1 MNLKKE
7 LSSFDLTSIVVGSI
21 IGADIYITPAL
32 VAGMMGPAG
41 IFVWIVA
48 GIFAVVIALVF
59 AYTSY
64 YVPRVGGP
72 FAFVTNAFGNFYG
85 FLTGWSM
92 LSAEMM
98 ALPVF
103 AIVFT
108 RYLNYF
114 VELELWE
121 ELLVKGLFLF
131 SLTFVNIIGVKIG
144 GKVNDALT
152 ILKLCPLI
160 LVIVSGIIFLTNNP
174 EKLIENYTPISP
186 LGYDNFGVALVLVF
200 WAFAGFEMGTIPAS
214 EVKNPRKIIPKA
226 IVLGITIVILFYLTI
241 NFVLYGSVNWNELAH
256 STFPLVLAGSL
267 VIGYIGAMIVGFGAL
282 TSVSG
287 SSTAF
292 SLGVSRLY
300 YAMSTKG
307 LLPRIF
313 SNVHEKYKTPYMALI
328 IQSVIAFFLS
338 AYGGLIQLISFSVF
352 NLAFMYI
359 FVCLSFIVL
368 KKGKE
373 TKFIGQRILPF
384 IGISMCVILIYYTSV
399 WDKIIGTVCILIGIA
414 FYFGLSRKMIQQND

>member
-1 MNLKKE
+1 LNLKKE

-41 IFVWIVA
+41 VFVWIVA

-59 AYTSY
+59 SYTSY

-72 FAFVTNAFGNFYG
+72 FAFVSKAFGNFYG
-85 FLTGWSM
+85 FVTGWAM

-121 ELLVKGLFLF
+121 DLLVKGLFLF

-144 GKVNDALT
+144 GKVNDTLT
-152 ILKLCPLI
+152 ILKLCPLV
-160 LVIVSGIIFLTNNP
+160 LVIASGLIFLTNNP
-174 EKLIENYTPISP
+174 EKLIENYTPIAP
-186 LGYDNFGVALVLVF
+186 LGFDNFGAALVLVF

-226 IVLGITIVILFYLTI
+226 IVLGITTVILFYLTI
-241 NFVLYGSVNWNELAH
+241 NFVVYGSVNWNELSR

-267 VIGYIGAMIVGFGAL
+267 IIGYIGATIVGFGAL

-287 SSTAF
+287 SSAAF

-300 YAMSTKG
+300 YAMSIKG
-307 LLPRIF
+307 LLPKIF
-313 SNVHEKYKTPYMALI
+313 SNVHKKYKTPYMALI
-328 IQSVIAFFLS
+328 IQGVIAFFLS

-359 FVCLSFIVL
+359 FVCLSFIAL
-368 KKGKE
+368 KKEKE
-373 TKFIGQRILPF
+373 TKFVGQRILPF

-399 WDKIIGTVCILIGIA
+399 WDKIIGTISILIGIV
-414 FYFGLSRKMIQQND
+414 FYFGLSRKMINRSD

>member
-41 IFVWIVA
+41 VFVWIVA

-59 AYTSY
+59 SYTSY

-72 FAFVTNAFGNFYG
+72 FAFVSKAFGNFYG
-85 FLTGWSM
+85 FVTGWAM

-121 ELLVKGLFLF
+121 DLLVKGLFLF

-144 GKVNDALT
+144 GKVNDTLT
-152 ILKLCPLI
+152 ILKLCPLV
-160 LVIVSGIIFLTNNP
+160 LVIASGLIFLTNNP
-174 EKLIENYTPISP
+174 EKLIENYTPIAP
-186 LGYDNFGVALVLVF
+186 LGFDNFGVALVLVF

-226 IVLGITIVILFYLTI
+226 IILGITTVILFYLTI
-241 NFVLYGSVNWNELAH
+241 NFVVYGSVNWNELSR

-267 VIGYIGAMIVGFGAL
+267 IIGYIGATIVGFGAL

-287 SSTAF
+287 SSAAF

-300 YAMSTKG
+300 YAMSIKG
-307 LLPRIF
+307 LLPKIF

-328 IQSVIAFFLS
+328 IQGVIAFFLS

-359 FVCLSFIVL
+359 FVCLSFIAL
-368 KKGKE
+368 KKEKE
-373 TKFIGQRILPF
+373 TKFVGQRILPF

-399 WDKIIGTVCILIGIA
+399 WDKIIGTIFILIGIA
-414 FYFGLSRKMIQQND
+414 FYFGLLRKMINRSD

>member
-41 IFVWIVA
+41 VFVWIVA

-59 AYTSY
+59 SYTSY

-72 FAFVTNAFGNFYG
+72 FAFVSKAFGNFYG
-85 FLTGWSM
+85 FVTGWAM

-121 ELLVKGLFLF
+121 DLLVKGLFLF

-144 GKVNDALT
+144 GKVNDTLT
-152 ILKLCPLI
+152 ILKLCPLV
-160 LVIVSGIIFLTNNP
+160 LVIASGLIFLTNNP
-174 EKLIENYTPISP
+174 EKLIENYTPIAP
-186 LGYDNFGVALVLVF
+186 LGFDNFGAALVLVF

-226 IVLGITIVILFYLTI
+226 IVLGITTVILFYLTI
-241 NFVLYGSVNWNELAH
+241 NFVVYGSVNWNELSR

-267 VIGYIGAMIVGFGAL
+267 IIGYIGATIVGFGAL

-287 SSTAF
+287 SSAAF

-300 YAMSTKG
+300 YAMSIKG
-307 LLPRIF
+307 LLPKIF
-313 SNVHEKYKTPYMALI
+313 SNVHKKYKTPYMALI
-328 IQSVIAFFLS
+328 IQGVIAFFLS

-359 FVCLSFIVL
+359 FVCLSFIAL
-368 KKGKE
+368 KKEKE
-373 TKFIGQRILPF
+373 TKFVGQRILPF

-399 WDKIIGTVCILIGIA
+399 WDKIIGTISILIGIV
-414 FYFGLSRKMIQQND
+414 FYFGLSRKMINRSD

>member
-1 MNLKKE
+1 MSLKKE
-7 LSSFDLTSIVVGSI
+7 LSSFDLTSLVVGSI

-41 IFVWIVA
+41 VFVWVIA

-64 YVPRVGGP
+64 HVPKVGGP
-72 FAFVTNAFGNFYG
+72 FAFVSKAFGNFYG
-85 FLTGWSM
+85 FVTGWAM

-98 ALPVF
+98 TLPVF
-103 AIVFT
+103 TIVFT

-114 VELELWE
+114 IELELWE

-131 SLTFVNIIGVKIG
+131 SLIFVNIIGVKIG
-144 GKVNDALT
+144 GRVNDALT
-152 ILKLCPLI
+152 IIKLCPLV
-160 LVIVSGIIFLTNNP
+160 LVIVSGIIFLTYNP
-174 EKLIENYTPISP
+174 EKLNENYTPIAP
-186 LGYDNFGVALVLVF
+186 LGFDNFGAAFVLVF

-226 IVLGITIVILFYLTI
+226 IVLGITMVVLFYLTI
-241 NFVLYGSVNWNELAH
+241 NFVVYGSVNWNELSR
-256 STFPLVLAGSL
+256 STFPLVLVGSL
-267 VIGYIGAMIVGFGAL
+267 VIGYIGATIVGVGAL

-287 SSTAF
+287 STAAF

-300 YAMSTKG
+300 YALSING
-307 LLPRIF
+307 LFPKIF
-313 SNVHEKYKTPYMALI
+313 SNVHKKYKTPYMALI
-328 IQSVIAFFLS
+328 IQGVIAFILS

-368 KKGKE
+368 KKEKE
-373 TKFIGQRILPF
+373 TKFIGQRILPY
-384 IGISMCVILIYYTSV
+384 IGIGMCAILIYYTSV
-399 WDKIIGTVCILIGIA
+399 WDKIIGAIFILVGIA
-414 FYFGLSRKMIQQND
+414 FYFGFSRKMVKQNE

>member
-7 LSSFDLTSIVVGSI
+7 LSSFDLTSIVVGSV

-59 AYTSY
+59 SYTSY

-72 FAFVTNAFGNFYG
+72 FAFVSKAFGNFYG
-85 FLTGWSM
+85 FVTGWAM

-121 ELLVKGLFLF
+121 DLLVKGLFLF

-144 GKVNDALT
+144 GKVNDTLT
-152 ILKLCPLI
+152 ILKLCPLV
-160 LVIVSGIIFLTNNP
+160 LVIASGLIFLTNNP
-174 EKLIENYTPISP
+174 EKLIENYTPIAP
-186 LGYDNFGVALVLVF
+186 LGFDNFGVALVLVF

-226 IVLGITIVILFYLTI
+226 IILGITTVILFYLTI
-241 NFVLYGSVNWNELAH
+241 NFVVYGSVNWNELSR

-267 VIGYIGAMIVGFGAL
+267 VIGYIGATIVGFGAL

-287 SSTAF
+287 SSAAF

-300 YAMSTKG
+300 YAMSIKG
-307 LLPRIF
+307 LLPKIF

-328 IQSVIAFFLS
+328 IQGVIAFFLS

-359 FVCLSFIVL
+359 FVCLSFIAI
-368 KKGKE
+368 KKEKE
-373 TKFIGQRILPF
+373 TKFVGQRILPF

-399 WDKIIGTVCILIGIA
+399 WDKIIGTIFILIGIA
-414 FYFGLSRKMIQQND
+414 FYFGLLRKMINRSD

>member
-1 MNLKKE
+1 LNLKKE

-59 AYTSY
+59 SYTSY

-72 FAFVTNAFGNFYG
+72 FAFVSKAFGNFYG
-85 FLTGWSM
+85 FLTGWAM

-121 ELLVKGLFLF
+121 DLLVKGLFLF

-144 GKVNDALT
+144 GKVNDTLT
-152 ILKLCPLI
+152 ILKLCPLV

-174 EKLIENYTPISP
+174 EKLIENYTPIAP
-186 LGYDNFGVALVLVF
+186 LGFDNFGAALVLVF

-226 IVLGITIVILFYLTI
+226 IILGIITVILFYLTI
-241 NFVLYGSVNWNELAH
+241 NFVVYGSVNWNELSR

-267 VIGYIGAMIVGFGAL
+267 VIGYIGATIVGFGAL

-287 SSTAF
+287 SSVAF

-300 YAMSTKG
+300 YAMSIKG
-307 LLPRIF
+307 LLPKIF
-313 SNVHEKYKTPYMALI
+313 SNVHKKYKTPYMALI
-328 IQSVIAFFLS
+328 IQGVIAFFLS

-352 NLAFMYI
+352 SLAFMYI
-359 FVCLSFIVL
+359 FVCLSFIAL
-368 KKGKE
+368 KKEKE

-399 WDKIIGTVCILIGIA
+399 WDKIIGTISILIGIA
-414 FYFGLSRKMIQQND
+414 FYFGLSRKMINRSD

>member
-1 MNLKKE
+1 VSLKKE
-7 LSSFDLTSIVVGSI
+7 LSSFDLTSLVVGSI

-41 IFVWIVA
+41 IFVWVIA
-48 GIFAVVIALVF
+48 GVFAVVIALVF

-64 YVPRVGGP
+64 HVPKVGGP
-72 FAFVTNAFGNFYG
+72 FAFVSKAFGNFYG
-85 FLTGWSM
+85 FVTGWAM

-98 ALPVF
+98 TLPVF
-103 AIVFT
+103 TIVFT

-114 VELELWE
+114 IELELWE

-131 SLTFVNIIGVKIG
+131 SLIFVNIIGVKIG
-144 GKVNDALT
+144 GRVNDALT
-152 ILKLCPLI
+152 IIKLCPLV
-160 LVIVSGIIFLTNNP
+160 LVIVSGIIFLTYNP
-174 EKLIENYTPISP
+174 EKLNENYTPIAP
-186 LGYDNFGVALVLVF
+186 LGFDNFGAAFVLVF

-226 IVLGITIVILFYLTI
+226 IVLGITMVVLFYLTI
-241 NFVLYGSVNWNELAH
+241 NFVVYGSVNWNELSR
-256 STFPLVLAGSL
+256 STFPLVLVGSL
-267 VIGYIGAMIVGFGAL
+267 VIGYIGATIVGVGAL

-287 SSTAF
+287 STAAF

-300 YAMSTKG
+300 YALSING
-307 LLPRIF
+307 LFPKIF
-313 SNVHEKYKTPYMALI
+313 SNVHKKYKTPYMALI
-328 IQSVIAFFLS
+328 IQGVIAFILS

-368 KKGKE
+368 KKEKE
-373 TKFIGQRILPF
+373 TKFIGQRILPY
-384 IGISMCVILIYYTSV
+384 IGIGMCAILIYYTSV
-399 WDKIIGTVCILIGIA
+399 WDKIIGAIFILVGIA
-414 FYFGLSRKMIQQND
+414 FYFGFSRKMVKQNE

>member
-7 LSSFDLTSIVVGSI
+7 LSSFDLTSIVVGSV

-59 AYTSY
+59 SYTSY

-72 FAFVTNAFGNFYG
+72 FAFVSKAFGNFYG
-85 FLTGWSM
+85 FVTGWAM

-121 ELLVKGLFLF
+121 DLLVKGLFLF

-144 GKVNDALT
+144 GKVNDVLT
-152 ILKLCPLI
+152 ILKLCPLV

-174 EKLIENYTPISP
+174 EKLIENYTPIAP
-186 LGYDNFGVALVLVF
+186 LGFDNFGVALVLVF

-226 IVLGITIVILFYLTI
+226 IILGITTVILFYLTI
-241 NFVLYGSVNWNELAH
+241 NFVVYGSVNWNELSR

-267 VIGYIGAMIVGFGAL
+267 VIGYIGATIVGFGAL

-287 SSTAF
+287 SSAAF

-300 YAMSTKG
+300 YAMSIKG
-307 LLPRIF
+307 LLPKIF

-328 IQSVIAFFLS
+328 IQGVIAFFLS

-359 FVCLSFIVL
+359 FVCLSFIAV
-368 KKGKE
+368 KKEKE
-373 TKFIGQRILPF
+373 TKFVGQRILPF
-384 IGISMCVILIYYTSV
+384 IGISMCVILIYYTSI
-399 WDKIIGTVCILIGIA
+399 WDKIIGTISILIGIA
-414 FYFGLSRKMIQQND
+414 FYFGLSRKMINRSD

>member
-1 MNLKKE
+1 LNLKKE
-7 LSSFDLTSIVVGSI
+7 LSSFDITSIVVGSI

-32 VAGMMGPAG
+32 VAAMMGAAG

-64 YVPRVGGP
+64 HVPKVGGP
-72 FAFVTNAFGNFYG
+72 FAFVSKAYGNFYG
-85 FLTGWSM
+85 FLTGWAM

-121 ELLVKGLFLF
+121 DLLVKGLFLF
-131 SLTFVNIIGVKIG
+131 SLTFVNIIGVKFG
-144 GKVNDALT
+144 GRVNDALT
-152 ILKLCPLI
+152 IVKLCPLV

-174 EKLIENYTPISP
+174 ENLIENYTPIAP
-186 LGYDNFGVALVLVF
+186 LGFDNFGTALVLVF

-214 EVKNPRKIIPKA
+214 EVKNPKKIIPKA
-226 IVLGITIVILFYLTI
+226 IVLGITMVILFYLTI
-241 NFVLYGSVNWNELAH
+241 NFVVYGSVNWNELSR
-256 STFPLVLAGSL
+256 STFPLVLVGSL
-267 VIGYIGAMIVGFGAL
+267 VIGYIGATIVGVGAL

-287 SSTAF
+287 SSAAF
-292 SLGVSRLY
+292 SLGVSRLT
-300 YAMSTKG
+300 YALSLKG
-307 LLPRIF
+307 LFPKVF
-313 SNVHEKYKTPYMALI
+313 SNVHKKYKTPYMALI
-328 IQSVIAFFLS
+328 IQAVIAFILS

-368 KKGKE
+368 QKGKE
-373 TKFIGQRILPF
+373 TKFIGQRILPYV
-384 IGISMCVILIYYTSV
+384 GISMCAILIYYTSV
-399 WDKIIGTVCILIGIA
+399 WDKIIGAVCILVGIA
-414 FYFGLSRKMIQQND
+414 FYFGFSRKMIQQND

>member
-7 LSSFDLTSIVVGSI
+7 LSSFDLTSIVVGSV

-59 AYTSY
+59 SYTSY

-72 FAFVTNAFGNFYG
+72 FAFVSKAFGNFYG
-85 FLTGWSM
+85 FLTGWAM

-121 ELLVKGLFLF
+121 DLLVKGLFLF

-152 ILKLCPLI
+152 ILKLCPLV

-174 EKLIENYTPISP
+174 EKLIENYTPIAP
-186 LGYDNFGVALVLVF
+186 LGFDNFGVALVLVF

-226 IVLGITIVILFYLTI
+226 IILGITTVILFYLTI
-241 NFVLYGSVNWNELAH
+241 NFVVYGSVNWNELSR

-267 VIGYIGAMIVGFGAL
+267 VIGYIGATIVGFGAL

-287 SSTAF
+287 SSAAF

-300 YAMSTKG
+300 YAMSIKG
-307 LLPRIF
+307 LLPKIF
-313 SNVHEKYKTPYMALI
+313 SNVHKKYKTPYMALI
-328 IQSVIAFFLS
+328 IQGVIAFFLS

-359 FVCLSFIVL
+359 FVCLSFIAI
-368 KKGKE
+368 KKEKE
-373 TKFIGQRILPF
+373 TKFVGQRILPF

-399 WDKIIGTVCILIGIA
+399 WDKIIGTISILIGIA
-414 FYFGLSRKMIQQND
+414 FYFGLSRKMINRSD

>member
-41 IFVWIVA
+41 IFVWIIA

-59 AYTSY
+59 SYTSY

-72 FAFVTNAFGNFYG
+72 FAFVSKAFGNFYG
-85 FLTGWSM
+85 FVTGWAM

-121 ELLVKGLFLF
+121 DLLVKGLFLF

-152 ILKLCPLI
+152 ILKLCPLV
-160 LVIVSGIIFLTNNP
+160 LVIASGIIFLSNNP
-174 EKLIENYTPISP
+174 EKLIENYTPIAP
-186 LGYDNFGVALVLVF
+186 LGLDNFGTALVLVF

-226 IVLGITIVILFYLTI
+226 IVIGITTVLLFYLTI
-241 NFVLYGSVNWNELAH
+241 NFVVYGSVNWNELSR
-256 STFPLVLAGSL
+256 STFPLVLVGSL
-267 VIGYIGAMIVGFGAL
+267 AIGYIGATIVGFGAL

-287 SSTAF
+287 SSAAF
-292 SLGVSRLY
+292 SLGVSRLS
-300 YAMSTKG
+300 YAMSIKG
-307 LLPRIF
+307 LFPKIF
-313 SNVHEKYKTPYMALI
+313 SNVHKKYKTPYMALI
-328 IQSVIAFFLS
+328 IQGVIAFFLS
-338 AYGGLIQLISFSVF
+338 AYGGLIQLISF
-352 NLAFMYI
+352 
-359 FVCLSFIVL
+359 
-368 KKGKE
+368 
-373 TKFIGQRILPF
+373 
-384 IGISMCVILIYYTSV
+384 
-399 WDKIIGTVCILIGIA
+399 
-414 FYFGLSRKMIQQND
+414 

>member
-1 MNLKKE
+1 LNLKKE

-41 IFVWIVA
+41 ILVWIVA

-59 AYTSY
+59 SYTSY

-72 FAFVTNAFGNFYG
+72 FAFVSKAFGNFYG
-85 FLTGWSM
+85 FLTGWAM

-121 ELLVKGLFLF
+121 DLLVKGLFLF

-144 GKVNDALT
+144 GKVNDVLT
-152 ILKLCPLI
+152 ILKLCPLV

-174 EKLIENYTPISP
+174 EKLIENYTPIAP
-186 LGYDNFGVALVLVF
+186 LGFDNFGAALVLVF

-226 IVLGITIVILFYLTI
+226 IILGITTVILFYLTI
-241 NFVLYGSVNWNELAH
+241 NFVVYGSINWNELSH

-267 VIGYIGAMIVGFGAL
+267 VIGYIGATIVGFGAL

-287 SSTAF
+287 SSAAF

-300 YAMSTKG
+300 YAMSIKG
-307 LLPRIF
+307 LLPKIF
-313 SNVHEKYKTPYMALI
+313 SNVHKKYKTPYMALI
-328 IQSVIAFFLS
+328 IQGVIAFFLS

-359 FVCLSFIVL
+359 LVCLSFIAV
-368 KKGKE
+368 KKEKE
-373 TKFIGQRILPF
+373 TKFVGQRILPF

-399 WDKIIGTVCILIGIA
+399 WDKIIGTISILIGIA
-414 FYFGLSRKMIQQND
+414 FYFGLSRKLISRSD

>member
-1 MNLKKE
+1 LNLKKE
-7 LSSFDLTSIVVGSI
+7 LSSFDLTSIVVGSV

-59 AYTSY
+59 SYTSY

-72 FAFVTNAFGNFYG
+72 FAFVSKAFGNFYG
-85 FLTGWSM
+85 FLTGWAM

-121 ELLVKGLFLF
+121 DLLVKGLFLF

-152 ILKLCPLI
+152 ILKLCPLV

-174 EKLIENYTPISP
+174 EKLIENYTPIAP
-186 LGYDNFGVALVLVF
+186 LGFDNFGVALVLVF

-226 IVLGITIVILFYLTI
+226 IILGITTVILFYLTI
-241 NFVLYGSVNWNELAH
+241 NFVVYGSVNWNELSR

-267 VIGYIGAMIVGFGAL
+267 VIGYIGATIVGFGAL

-287 SSTAF
+287 SSAAF

-300 YAMSTKG
+300 YAMSIKG
-307 LLPRIF
+307 LLPKIF
-313 SNVHEKYKTPYMALI
+313 SNVHKKYKTPYMALI
-328 IQSVIAFFLS
+328 IQGVIAFFLS

-359 FVCLSFIVL
+359 FVCLSFIAL
-368 KKGKE
+368 KKEKE
-373 TKFIGQRILPF
+373 TKFVGQRILPF

-399 WDKIIGTVCILIGIA
+399 WDKIIGTIFILIGIA
-414 FYFGLSRKMIQQND
+414 FYFGLSRKMINRSD

>member
-59 AYTSY
+59 SYTSY

-72 FAFVTNAFGNFYG
+72 FAFVSKAFGNFYG
-85 FLTGWSM
+85 FLTGWAM

-121 ELLVKGLFLF
+121 DLLVKGLFLF

-144 GKVNDALT
+144 GKVNDTLT
-152 ILKLCPLI
+152 ILKLCPLV

-174 EKLIENYTPISP
+174 EKLIENYTPIAP
-186 LGYDNFGVALVLVF
+186 LGFDNFGAALVLVF

-226 IVLGITIVILFYLTI
+226 IILGIITVILFYLTI
-241 NFVLYGSVNWNELAH
+241 NFVVYGSVNWNELSR

-267 VIGYIGAMIVGFGAL
+267 VIGYIGATIVGFGAL

-287 SSTAF
+287 SSVAF

-300 YAMSTKG
+300 YAMSIKG
-307 LLPRIF
+307 LLPKIF
-313 SNVHEKYKTPYMALI
+313 SNVHKKYKTPYMALI
-328 IQSVIAFFLS
+328 IQGVIAFFLS

-352 NLAFMYI
+352 SLAFMYI
-359 FVCLSFIVL
+359 FVCLSFIAL
-368 KKGKE
+368 KKEKE

-399 WDKIIGTVCILIGIA
+399 WDKIIGTISILIGIA
-414 FYFGLSRKMIQQND
+414 FYFGLSRKMINRSD

>member
-1 MNLKKE
+1 LNLKKE
-7 LSSFDLTSIVVGSI
+7 LSSFDITSIVVGSI

-32 VAGMMGPAG
+32 VAGMVGPAG
-41 IFVWIVA
+41 VFVWVVA
-48 GIFAVVIALVF
+48 GVFAVVIALVF
-59 AYTSY
+59 SYTSY
-64 YVPRVGGP
+64 HVPKVGGP
-72 FAFVTNAFGNFYG
+72 FAFVSKAFGNFYG
-85 FLTGWSM
+85 FVTGWAM

-131 SLTFVNIIGVKIG
+131 SLTFVNIVGVKFG
-144 GKVNDALT
+144 GRVNDALT
-152 ILKLCPLI
+152 IIKLCPLV

-174 EKLIENYTPISP
+174 EKLIENYTPIAP
-186 LGYDNFGVALVLVF
+186 LGFDNFGAALVLVF

-226 IVLGITIVILFYLTI
+226 IVLGITMVILFYLTI
-241 NFVLYGSVNWNELAH
+241 NFVVYGSVNWNELSR
-256 STFPLVLAGSL
+256 STFPLVLIGSL
-267 VIGYIGAMIVGFGAL
+267 VIGYIGATFVGVGAL

-287 SSTAF
+287 SSAAF

-300 YAMSTKG
+300 YALSIKG
-307 LLPRIF
+307 LFPKIF
-313 SNVHEKYKTPYMALI
+313 SNVHKKYKTPYMALI
-328 IQSVIAFFLS
+328 IQGIIAFILS

-373 TKFIGQRILPF
+373 TKFIGQRILPY
-384 IGISMCVILIYYTSV
+384 IGISMCLILIYYTSV
-399 WDKIIGTVCILIGIA
+399 WDKIIGGVCILIGIA
-414 FYFGLSRKMIQQND
+414 FYFVFSRKRIQ

>member
-1 MNLKKE
+1 LNLKKE

-59 AYTSY
+59 SYTSY

-72 FAFVTNAFGNFYG
+72 FAFVSKAFGNFYG
-85 FLTGWSM
+85 FVTGWAM

-121 ELLVKGLFLF
+121 DLLVKGLFLF

-144 GKVNDALT
+144 GKVNDTLT
-152 ILKLCPLI
+152 ILKLCPLV
-160 LVIVSGIIFLTNNP
+160 LVIASGLIFLTNNP
-174 EKLIENYTPISP
+174 EKLIENYTPIAP
-186 LGYDNFGVALVLVF
+186 LGFDNFGAALVLVF

-226 IVLGITIVILFYLTI
+226 IVLGITTVILFYLTI
-241 NFVLYGSVNWNELAH
+241 NFVVYGSVNWNELSR

-267 VIGYIGAMIVGFGAL
+267 IIGYIGATIVGFGAL

-287 SSTAF
+287 SSAAF

-300 YAMSTKG
+300 YAMSIKG
-307 LLPRIF
+307 LLPKIF
-313 SNVHEKYKTPYMALI
+313 SNVHKKYKTPYMALI
-328 IQSVIAFFLS
+328 IQGVIAFFLS

-359 FVCLSFIVL
+359 FVCLSFIAL
-368 KKGKE
+368 KKEKE
-373 TKFIGQRILPF
+373 TKFVGQRILPF

-399 WDKIIGTVCILIGIA
+399 WDKIIGTISILIGIV
-414 FYFGLSRKMIQQND
+414 FYFGLSRKMINRSD

>member
-7 LSSFDLTSIVVGSI
+7 LSSFDLTSIVVGSV

-59 AYTSY
+59 SYTSY

-72 FAFVTNAFGNFYG
+72 FAFVSKAFGNFYG
-85 FLTGWSM
+85 FLTGWVM

-121 ELLVKGLFLF
+121 DLLVKGLFLF

-152 ILKLCPLI
+152 ILKLCPLV

-174 EKLIENYTPISP
+174 EKLIENYTPIAP
-186 LGYDNFGVALVLVF
+186 LGFDNFGVALVLVF

-226 IVLGITIVILFYLTI
+226 IILGITTVILFYLTI
-241 NFVLYGSVNWNELAH
+241 NFVVYGSVNWNELSR

-267 VIGYIGAMIVGFGAL
+267 VIGYIGATIVGFGAL

-287 SSTAF
+287 SSAAF

-300 YAMSTKG
+300 YAMSIKG
-307 LLPRIF
+307 LLPKIF
-313 SNVHEKYKTPYMALI
+313 SNVHKKYKTPYMALI
-328 IQSVIAFFLS
+328 IQGVIAFFLS

-359 FVCLSFIVL
+359 FVCLSFIAI
-368 KKGKE
+368 KKEKE
-373 TKFIGQRILPF
+373 TKFVGQRILPF

-399 WDKIIGTVCILIGIA
+399 WDKIIGTISILIGIA
-414 FYFGLSRKMIQQND
+414 FYFGLSRKMINRSD

>member
-1 MNLKKE
+1 MSLKKE
-7 LSSFDLTSIVVGSI
+7 LSSFDLTSLVVGSI

-41 IFVWIVA
+41 IFVWVIA
-48 GIFAVVIALVF
+48 GVFAVVIALVF

-64 YVPRVGGP
+64 HVPKVGGP
-72 FAFVTNAFGNFYG
+72 FAFVSKAFGNFYG
-85 FLTGWSM
+85 FVTGWAM

-98 ALPVF
+98 TLPVF
-103 AIVFT
+103 TIVFT

-114 VELELWE
+114 IELELWE

-131 SLTFVNIIGVKIG
+131 SLIFVNIIGVKIG
-144 GKVNDALT
+144 GRVNDALT
-152 ILKLCPLI
+152 IIKLCPLV
-160 LVIVSGIIFLTNNP
+160 LVIVSGIIFLTYNP
-174 EKLIENYTPISP
+174 EKLNENYTPIAP
-186 LGYDNFGVALVLVF
+186 LGFDNFGAAFVLVF

-226 IVLGITIVILFYLTI
+226 IVLGITMVVLFYLTI
-241 NFVLYGSVNWNELAH
+241 NFVVYGSVNWNELSR
-256 STFPLVLAGSL
+256 STFPLVLVGSL
-267 VIGYIGAMIVGFGAL
+267 VIGYIGATIVGVGAL

-287 SSTAF
+287 STAAF

-300 YAMSTKG
+300 YALSING
-307 LLPRIF
+307 LFPKIF
-313 SNVHEKYKTPYMALI
+313 SNVHKKYKTPYMALI
-328 IQSVIAFFLS
+328 IQGVIAFILS

-368 KKGKE
+368 KKEKE
-373 TKFIGQRILPF
+373 TKFIGQRILPY
-384 IGISMCVILIYYTSV
+384 IGIGMCAILIYYTSV
-399 WDKIIGTVCILIGIA
+399 WDKIIGAIFILVGIA
-414 FYFGLSRKMIQQND
+414 FYFGFSRKMVKQNE

>member
-7 LSSFDLTSIVVGSI
+7 LSSFDLTSIVVGSV

-59 AYTSY
+59 SYTSY

-72 FAFVTNAFGNFYG
+72 FAFVSKAFGNFYG
-85 FLTGWSM
+85 FLTGWAM

-121 ELLVKGLFLF
+121 DLLVKGLFLF

-152 ILKLCPLI
+152 ILKLCPLV

-174 EKLIENYTPISP
+174 EKLIENYTPIAP
-186 LGYDNFGVALVLVF
+186 LGFDNFGVALVLVF

-226 IVLGITIVILFYLTI
+226 IILGITTVILFYLTI
-241 NFVLYGSVNWNELAH
+241 NFVVYGSVNWNELSR

-267 VIGYIGAMIVGFGAL
+267 VIGYIGATIVGFGAL

-287 SSTAF
+287 SSAAF

-300 YAMSTKG
+300 YAMSIKG
-307 LLPRIF
+307 LLPKIF
-313 SNVHEKYKTPYMALI
+313 SNVHKKYKTPYMALI
-328 IQSVIAFFLS
+328 IQGVIAFFLS

-359 FVCLSFIVL
+359 FVCLSFIAV
-368 KKGKE
+368 KKEKE
-373 TKFIGQRILPF
+373 TKFVGQRILPF
-384 IGISMCVILIYYTSV
+384 IGISMCVILIYYTSI
-399 WDKIIGTVCILIGIA
+399 WDKIIGTISILIGIA
-414 FYFGLSRKMIQQND
+414 FYFGLSRKMINRSD

>member
-59 AYTSY
+59 SYTSY

-72 FAFVTNAFGNFYG
+72 FAFVSKAFGNFYG
-85 FLTGWSM
+85 FVTGWAM

-121 ELLVKGLFLF
+121 DLLVKGLFLF

-144 GKVNDALT
+144 GKVNDTLT
-152 ILKLCPLI
+152 ILKLCPLV
-160 LVIVSGIIFLTNNP
+160 LVIASGLIFLTNNP
-174 EKLIENYTPISP
+174 EKLIENYTPIAP
-186 LGYDNFGVALVLVF
+186 LGFDNFGVALVLVF

-226 IVLGITIVILFYLTI
+226 IVLGITTVILFYLTI
-241 NFVLYGSVNWNELAH
+241 NFVVYGSVNWNELSR

-267 VIGYIGAMIVGFGAL
+267 IIGYIGATIVGFGAL

-287 SSTAF
+287 SSAAF

-300 YAMSTKG
+300 YAMSIKG
-307 LLPRIF
+307 LLPKIF
-313 SNVHEKYKTPYMALI
+313 SNVHKKYKTPYMALI
-328 IQSVIAFFLS
+328 IQGVIAFFLS

-359 FVCLSFIVL
+359 FVCLSFIAL
-368 KKGKE
+368 KKEKE
-373 TKFIGQRILPF
+373 TKFVGQRILPF

-399 WDKIIGTVCILIGIA
+399 WDKIIGTISILIGIV
-414 FYFGLSRKMIQQND
+414 FYFGLSRKMINRSD

>member
-41 IFVWIVA
+41 VFVWIVA

-59 AYTSY
+59 SYTSY

-72 FAFVTNAFGNFYG
+72 FAFVSKAFGNFYG
-85 FLTGWSM
+85 FVTGWAM

-121 ELLVKGLFLF
+121 DLLVKGLFLF

-144 GKVNDALT
+144 GKVNDTLT
-152 ILKLCPLI
+152 ILKLCPLV
-160 LVIVSGIIFLTNNP
+160 LVIASGLIFLTNNP
-174 EKLIENYTPISP
+174 EKLIENYTPIAP
-186 LGYDNFGVALVLVF
+186 LGFDNFGVALVLVF

-226 IVLGITIVILFYLTI
+226 IVLGITTVILFYLTI
-241 NFVLYGSVNWNELAH
+241 NFVVYGSVNWNELSR

-267 VIGYIGAMIVGFGAL
+267 IIGYIGATIVGFGAL

-287 SSTAF
+287 SSAAF

-300 YAMSTKG
+300 YAMSIKG
-307 LLPRIF
+307 LLPKIF
-313 SNVHEKYKTPYMALI
+313 SNVHKKYKTPYMALI
-328 IQSVIAFFLS
+328 IQGVIAFFLS

-359 FVCLSFIVL
+359 FVCLSFIAL
-368 KKGKE
+368 KKEKE
-373 TKFIGQRILPF
+373 TKFVGQRILPF

-399 WDKIIGTVCILIGIA
+399 WDKIIGTISILIGIV
-414 FYFGLSRKMIQQND
+414 FYFGLSRKMINRSD

>member
-1 MNLKKE
+1 LNLKKE
-7 LSSFDLTSIVVGSI
+7 LSSFDLTSIVVGSV

-59 AYTSY
+59 SYTSY

-72 FAFVTNAFGNFYG
+72 FAFVSKAFGNFYG
-85 FLTGWSM
+85 FLTGWAM

-121 ELLVKGLFLF
+121 DLLVKGLFLF

-152 ILKLCPLI
+152 ILKLCPLV

-174 EKLIENYTPISP
+174 EKLIENYTPIAP
-186 LGYDNFGVALVLVF
+186 LGFDNFGVALVLVF

-226 IVLGITIVILFYLTI
+226 IILGITTVILFYLTI
-241 NFVLYGSVNWNELAH
+241 NFVVYGSVNWNELSR

-267 VIGYIGAMIVGFGAL
+267 VIGYIGATIVGFGAL

-287 SSTAF
+287 SSAAF

-300 YAMSTKG
+300 YAMSIKG
-307 LLPRIF
+307 LLPKIF
-313 SNVHEKYKTPYMALI
+313 SNVHK
-328 IQSVIAFFLS
+328 
-338 AYGGLIQLISFSVF
+338 
-352 NLAFMYI
+352 N
-359 FVCLSFIVL
+359 
-368 KKGKE
+368 
-373 TKFIGQRILPF
+373 TKHL
-384 IGISMCVILIYYTSV
+384 T
-399 WDKIIGTVCILIGIA
+399 WH
-414 FYFGLSRKMIQQND
+414 

>member
-1 MNLKKE
+1 VSLKKE
-7 LSSFDLTSIVVGSI
+7 LSSFDLTSLVVGSI

-41 IFVWIVA
+41 VFVWVIA

-64 YVPRVGGP
+64 HVPKVGGP
-72 FAFVTNAFGNFYG
+72 FAFVSKAFGNFYG
-85 FLTGWSM
+85 FVTGWAM

-98 ALPVF
+98 TLPVF
-103 AIVFT
+103 TIVFT

-114 VELELWE
+114 IELELWE

-131 SLTFVNIIGVKIG
+131 SLIFVNIIGVKIG
-144 GKVNDALT
+144 GRVNDALT
-152 ILKLCPLI
+152 IIKLCPLV
-160 LVIVSGIIFLTNNP
+160 LVIVSGIIFLTYNP
-174 EKLIENYTPISP
+174 EKLNENYTPIAP
-186 LGYDNFGVALVLVF
+186 LGFDNFGAAFVLVF

-226 IVLGITIVILFYLTI
+226 IVLGITMVVLFYLTI
-241 NFVLYGSVNWNELAH
+241 NFVVYGSVNWNELSR
-256 STFPLVLAGSL
+256 STFPLVLVGSL
-267 VIGYIGAMIVGFGAL
+267 VIGYIGATIVGVGAL

-287 SSTAF
+287 STAAF

-300 YAMSTKG
+300 YALSING
-307 LLPRIF
+307 LFPKIF
-313 SNVHEKYKTPYMALI
+313 SNVHKKYKTPYMALI
-328 IQSVIAFFLS
+328 IQGVIAFILS

-368 KKGKE
+368 KKEKE
-373 TKFIGQRILPF
+373 TKFIGQRILPY
-384 IGISMCVILIYYTSV
+384 IGIGMCAILIYYTSV
-399 WDKIIGTVCILIGIA
+399 WDKIIGAIFILVGIA
-414 FYFGLSRKMIQQND
+414 FYFGFSRKMVKQNE

>member
-1 MNLKKE
+1 LNLKRE
-7 LSSFDLTSIVVGSI
+7 LSSFDLTSIVVGSM
-21 IGADIYITPAL
+21 IGADIYIMPAL

-41 IFVWIVA
+41 IFVWIIA

-59 AYTSY
+59 SYTSY

-72 FAFVTNAFGNFYG
+72 FAFASKAFGNFYG
-85 FLTGWSM
+85 FVTGWAM

-103 AIVFT
+103 AILFT

-121 ELLVKGLFLF
+121 DLLVKGLFLF
-131 SLTFVNIIGVKIG
+131 SLTFVNIIGVKVG
-144 GKVNDALT
+144 GRVNDALT
-152 ILKLCPLI
+152 ILKLCPLV

-174 EKLIENYTPISP
+174 EKLIENYTPIAP
-186 LGYDNFGVALVLVF
+186 LGFDNFGTALVLVF

-214 EVKNPRKIIPKA
+214 EVKSPRTIIPKA
-226 IVLGITIVILFYLTI
+226 IIFGIITVILFYLTI
-241 NFVLYGSVNWNELAH
+241 NFVVYGSVNWNELSR

-267 VIGYIGAMIVGFGAL
+267 VIGYIGATIVGFGAL

-287 SSTAF
+287 SGASF
-292 SLGVSRLY
+292 SLGVSRIY
-300 YAMSTKG
+300 YAMSIKG
-307 LLPRIF
+307 LLPKIF
-313 SNVHEKYKTPYMALI
+313 SNVHKKYKTPYMALI
-328 IQSVIAFFLS
+328 IQGIIAFFLS
-338 AYGGLIQLISFSVF
+338 AYGGLTQLISFSVF
-352 NLAFMYI
+352 NLAFI
-359 FVCLSFIVL
+359 AL
-368 KKGKE
+368 KKEKE

-399 WDKIIGTVCILIGIA
+399 WDKIIGSISILIGIG
-414 FYFGLSRKMIQQND
+414 FYSYFLHRVKRSSE

>member
-7 LSSFDLTSIVVGSI
+7 LSSFDLTSIVVGSV

-41 IFVWIVA
+41 IFVWVVA

-59 AYTSY
+59 SYTSY
-64 YVPRVGGP
+64 HVPKVGGP
-72 FAFVTNAFGNFYG
+72 FAFVSKAFGNFYG
-85 FLTGWSM
+85 FLTGWAM

-121 ELLVKGLFLF
+121 DLLVKGLFLF
-131 SLTFVNIIGVKIG
+131 SLTFVNIVGVKFG
-144 GKVNDALT
+144 GRVNDTLT
-152 ILKLCPLI
+152 IIKLCPLV

-174 EKLIENYTPISP
+174 ENLIENYTPIAP
-186 LGYDNFGVALVLVF
+186 LGFDNFGAALVLVF

-226 IVLGITIVILFYLTI
+226 IVLGITTVVLFYLTI
-241 NFVLYGSVNWNELAH
+241 NFVVYGSVNWNELSR
-256 STFPLVLAGSL
+256 STFPLVLVGSL
-267 VIGYIGAMIVGFGAL
+267 VIGYIGATIVGVGAL

-287 SSTAF
+287 SSAAF

-300 YAMSTKG
+300 YALSIKG
-307 LLPRIF
+307 LFPKIF
-313 SNVHEKYKTPYMALI
+313 SNVHKKYKTPYMALI
-328 IQSVIAFFLS
+328 IQGIIAFVLS

-373 TKFIGQRILPF
+373 TKFVGQRIFPY

-399 WDKIIGTVCILIGIA
+399 WDKIIGIVCILVGIA
-414 FYFGLSRKMIQQND
+414 FYFGISRKMIHQND

>member
-1 MNLKKE
+1 LNLKKE

-41 IFVWIVA
+41 ILVWIVA

-59 AYTSY
+59 SYTSY

-72 FAFVTNAFGNFYG
+72 FAFVSKAFGNFYG
-85 FLTGWSM
+85 FLTGWAM

-121 ELLVKGLFLF
+121 DLLVKGLFLF

-144 GKVNDALT
+144 GKVNDVLT
-152 ILKLCPLI
+152 ILKLCPLV

-174 EKLIENYTPISP
+174 EKLIENYTPIAP
-186 LGYDNFGVALVLVF
+186 LGFDNFGTALVLVF

-226 IVLGITIVILFYLTI
+226 IILGITTVILFYLTI
-241 NFVLYGSVNWNELAH
+241 NFVVYGSINWNELSH

-267 VIGYIGAMIVGFGAL
+267 VIGYIGATIVGFGAL

-287 SSTAF
+287 SSAAF

-300 YAMSTKG
+300 YAMSIKG
-307 LLPRIF
+307 LLPKIF
-313 SNVHEKYKTPYMALI
+313 SNVHKKYKTPYMALI
-328 IQSVIAFFLS
+328 IQGVIAFFLS

-359 FVCLSFIVL
+359 LVCLSFIAVT
-368 KKGKE
+368 KEKE
-373 TKFIGQRILPF
+373 TKFVGQRILPF

-399 WDKIIGTVCILIGIA
+399 WDKIIGTISILIGIA
-414 FYFGLSRKMIQQND
+414 FYFGLSRKMISRSD

>member
-1 MNLKKE
+1 LNLKKE
-7 LSSFDLTSIVVGSI
+7 LSSFDITSLVVGSI

-41 IFVWIVA
+41 VFVWIAA
-48 GIFAVVIALVF
+48 GVFAVVIALVF
-59 AYTSY
+59 SYTSY
-64 YVPRVGGP
+64 HVPKVGGP
-72 FAFVTNAFGNFYG
+72 FAFVSKAFGNFYG
-85 FLTGWSM
+85 FLTGWVM

-121 ELLVKGLFLF
+121 DLLVKGLFLF

-144 GKVNDALT
+144 GRVNDVLT
-152 ILKLCPLI
+152 IIKLSPLV
-160 LVIVSGIIFLTNNP
+160 LVIVSGIIFLTYNP
-174 EKLIENYTPISP
+174 EKLIENYTPITP
-186 LGYDNFGVALVLVF
+186 LGFDNFGTALVLVF

-226 IVLGITIVILFYLTI
+226 IVLGITMVILFYLTI
-241 NFVLYGSVNWNELAH
+241 NFVVYGSVNWGELSRSA
-256 STFPLVLAGSL
+256 FPLVLVGSL
-267 VIGYIGAMIVGFGAL
+267 VIGYIGATFVGVGAL
-282 TSVSG
+282 ASVSG
-287 SSTAF
+287 SSAAF
-292 SLGVSRLY
+292 SLGVSRLS
-300 YAMSTKG
+300 YALSLKG
-307 LLPRIF
+307 LFPKIF
-313 SNVHEKYKTPYMALI
+313 SNVHKKYKTPYMALI
-328 IQSVIAFFLS
+328 IQGVIAFLLS
-338 AYGGLIQLISFSVF
+338 VYAGLIQLISFSVF

-368 KKGKE
+368 KKEKE
-373 TKFIGQRILPF
+373 TKFIGQRILPY

-414 FYFGLSRKMIQQND
+414 IYFGFSRKMIQQND

>member
-59 AYTSY
+59 SYTSY

-72 FAFVTNAFGNFYG
+72 FAFVSKAFGNFYG
-85 FLTGWSM
+85 FLTGWAM

-121 ELLVKGLFLF
+121 DLLVKGLFLF

-144 GKVNDALT
+144 GKVNDTLT
-152 ILKLCPLI
+152 ILKLCPLV

-174 EKLIENYTPISP
+174 EKLIENYIPIAP
-186 LGYDNFGVALVLVF
+186 LGFDNFGAALVLVF

-226 IVLGITIVILFYLTI
+226 IILGIITVILFYLTI
-241 NFVLYGSVNWNELAH
+241 NFVVYGSVNWNELSR

-267 VIGYIGAMIVGFGAL
+267 VIGYIGATIVGFGAL

-287 SSTAF
+287 SSVAF

-300 YAMSTKG
+300 YAMSIKG
-307 LLPRIF
+307 LLPKIF
-313 SNVHEKYKTPYMALI
+313 SNVHKKYKTPYMALI
-328 IQSVIAFFLS
+328 IQGVIAFFLS

-352 NLAFMYI
+352 SLAFMYI
-359 FVCLSFIVL
+359 FVCLSFIAL
-368 KKGKE
+368 KKEKE

-399 WDKIIGTVCILIGIA
+399 WDKIIGTISILIGIA
-414 FYFGLSRKMIQQND
+414 FYFGLSRKMINRSD

>member
-1 MNLKKE
+1 LNLKKE

-59 AYTSY
+59 SYTSY

-72 FAFVTNAFGNFYG
+72 FAFVSKAFGNFYG
-85 FLTGWSM
+85 FLTGWAM

-121 ELLVKGLFLF
+121 DLLVKGLFLF

-144 GKVNDALT
+144 GKVNDTLT
-152 ILKLCPLI
+152 ILKLCPLV

-174 EKLIENYTPISP
+174 EKLIENYTPIAP
-186 LGYDNFGVALVLVF
+186 LGFDNFGAALVLVF

-226 IVLGITIVILFYLTI
+226 IILGIITVILFYLTI
-241 NFVLYGSVNWNELAH
+241 NFVVYGSVNWNELSR

-267 VIGYIGAMIVGFGAL
+267 VIGYIGATIVGFGAL

-287 SSTAF
+287 SSVAF

-300 YAMSTKG
+300 YAMSIKG
-307 LLPRIF
+307 LLPKIF
-313 SNVHEKYKTPYMALI
+313 SNVHKKYKTPYMALI
-328 IQSVIAFFLS
+328 IQGVIAFFLS

-352 NLAFMYI
+352 SLAFMYI
-359 FVCLSFIVL
+359 FVCLSFIAL
-368 KKGKE
+368 KKEKE

-399 WDKIIGTVCILIGIA
+399 WDKIIGTISILIGIA
-414 FYFGLSRKMIQQND
+414 FYFGLSRKMINRID

>member
-59 AYTSY
+59 SYTSY

-72 FAFVTNAFGNFYG
+72 FAFVSKAFGNFYG
-85 FLTGWSM
+85 FVTGWAM

-121 ELLVKGLFLF
+121 DLLVKGLFLF

-144 GKVNDALT
+144 GKVNDTLT
-152 ILKLCPLI
+152 ILKLCPLV
-160 LVIVSGIIFLTNNP
+160 LVIASGLIFLTNNP
-174 EKLIENYTPISP
+174 EKLIENYTPIAP
-186 LGYDNFGVALVLVF
+186 LGFDNFGAALVLVF

-226 IVLGITIVILFYLTI
+226 IVLGITTVILFYLTI
-241 NFVLYGSVNWNELAH
+241 NFVVYGSVNWNELSR

-267 VIGYIGAMIVGFGAL
+267 IIGYIGATIVGFGAL

-287 SSTAF
+287 SSAAF

-300 YAMSTKG
+300 YAMSIKG
-307 LLPRIF
+307 LLPKIF
-313 SNVHEKYKTPYMALI
+313 SNVHKKYKTPYMALI
-328 IQSVIAFFLS
+328 IQGVIAFFLS

-359 FVCLSFIVL
+359 FVCLSFIAL
-368 KKGKE
+368 KKEKE
-373 TKFIGQRILPF
+373 TKFVGQRILPF

-399 WDKIIGTVCILIGIA
+399 WDKIIGTISILIGIV
-414 FYFGLSRKMIQQND
+414 FYFGLSRKMINRSD